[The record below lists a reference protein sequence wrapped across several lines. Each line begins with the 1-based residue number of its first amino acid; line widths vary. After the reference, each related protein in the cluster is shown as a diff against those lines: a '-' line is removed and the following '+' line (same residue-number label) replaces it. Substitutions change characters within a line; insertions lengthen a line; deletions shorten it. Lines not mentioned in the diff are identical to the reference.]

1 FQAVHKVFGVSNV
14 TKIVRNL
21 GEEDRKIAVD
31 SLVWEA
37 LCRQKDPVLG
47 PYGDYRRVCEEL
59 RLYKN
64 QFRQLSITQGS
75 LVYKPTQRMI
85 TSWNDNRVVNTN
97 NDNNNNN
104 NFNDNIV
111 DNSFMNNIHINGN
124 PVMDFYP
131 FGYNDSAHN
140 IQDSNKLVRPE
151 RQNDSSLMLP
161 QQYLPNA
168 FNQQYFLTG
177 PLLRSLLSSTS
188 RKSCSNNFQPHGVSR
203 AFDFI
208 RPFSQATAS
217 ASVASS
223 PREAAGSGVLDP
235 SRLRNVAVIAHV
247 DHGKTTLMD
256 RLLRQ
261 CGADVPHERAMD
273 SITLERE
280 RGITI
285 ASKVTSISWKENE
298 LNMVDTPGHAD
309 FGGEVERVV
318 GMVEGAVLV
327 VDAGEGPLAQT
338 KFVLAKALK
347 YGLRPILLLNKVDR
361 PSVTEERCDEV
372 ESLVFDLFANLGAT
386 ETQLEFPV
394 LYASA
399 KEGWA
404 SSTYTKCPTDDS
416 KNMSDLLD
424 AIITHVPPPCANL
437 DAPFQMLVSM
447 MERDNYVGRILTG
460 RISSGILHVGDKVHG
475 LHKTDSGISEI
486 EEGKVV
492 KLMKKKGTSLISI
505 DSAGAGDIVSMAGLN
520 RPAIGHTIADVE
532 VMTALPNVE
541 LDPPTISMTF
551 GVNDSPLAGR
561 DGTFLT
567 GRQIGDRLKAE
578 AERNLA
584 INVLPG
590 MSDSYEVQGRGE
602 LQLGILIENMRREKF
617 ELSVSPP
624 KVMYKMENGQKL
636 EPIEEV
642 TIEVNEE
649 HVGLV
654 MEALSHR
661 RGEITDM
668 GPVRGH
674 VGRTR
679 ICLTCPSRHALL
691 DNSYR
696 IFVCLGLVGYR
707 TVFNSDTRGTG
718 FMHRAFLTYEKHRGL
733 LGNVRKGVLVSMGYG
748 TITAHALMGLE
759 ARGMLFVKPG
769 METYDGM
776 IIGEHSRDTDLDVNP
791 VRAKELTNI
800 RAASKDENVK
810 LTPPRLI
817 TLEEAIGYVAS
828 DELIEVTP
836 SAIRL
841 RKKYLDV
848 NKRKAMSKRP
858 KE

>member
-1 FQAVHKVFGVSNV
+1 MA
-14 TKIVRNL
+14 
-21 GEEDRKIAVD
+21 
-31 SLVWEA
+31 
-37 LCRQKDPVLG
+37 G
-47 PYGDYRRVCEEL
+47 P
-59 RLYKN
+59 
-64 QFRQLSITQGS
+64 I
-75 LVYKPTQRMI
+75 
-85 TSWNDNRVVNTN
+85 
-97 NDNNNNN
+97 
-104 NFNDNIV
+104 
-111 DNSFMNNIHINGN
+111 
-124 PVMDFYP
+124 
-131 FGYNDSAHN
+131 
-140 IQDSNKLVRPE
+140 
-151 RQNDSSLMLP
+151 
-161 QQYLPNA
+161 
-168 FNQQYFLTG
+168 
-177 PLLRSLLSSTS
+177 LRSLWSST
-188 RKSCSNNFQPHGVSR
+188 RKSFSSTPSLFTPYHLLPRTNTGYR
-203 AFDFI
+203 AFSAA
-208 RPFSQATAS
+208 PATA
-217 ASVASS
+217 AVEASS
-223 PREAAGSGVLDP
+223 TLNPG
-235 SRLRNVAVIAHV
+235 RLRNVAVIAHV

-261 CGADVPHERAMD
+261 CGADIPHERAMD
-273 SITLERE
+273 SISLERE

-285 ASKVTSISWKENE
+285 ASKVTSVSWNENE

-347 YGLRPILLLNKVDR
+347 YGLRPLLLLNKVDR
-361 PSVTEERCDEV
+361 PSVSEERCNEV

-386 ETQLEFPV
+386 EEQLDFPV

-404 SSTYTKCPTDDS
+404 STTFTKDPPAEA
-416 KNMSDLLD
+416 KNMSQLLD
-424 AIITHVPPPCANL
+424 AIVTHVPPPKANI

-447 MERDNYVGRILTG
+447 MERDFYLGRILTG
-460 RISSGILHVGDKVHG
+460 RIHSGIVRIGDKVHG
-475 LHKTDSGISEI
+475 LSNKDSGVVKIDD
-486 EEGKVV
+486 GKVV
-492 KLMKKKGTSLISI
+492 KLMKKKGTSMVPI
-505 DSAGAGDIVSMAGLN
+505 DCAGAGDIISMAGLAS
-520 RPAIGHTIADVE
+520 PIIGNTVATAEI
-532 VMTALPNVE
+532 MSALPTIV

-561 DGTFLT
+561 DGTHLT
-567 GRQIGDRLKAE
+567 GGKIGDRLMAE
-578 AERNLA
+578 AETNIA

-590 MSDSYEVQGRGE
+590 LSESYEVQGRGE
-602 LQLGILIENMRREKF
+602 LQLGILIENMRREGF

-624 KVMYKMENGQKL
+624 KVMYKTESGEKL

-642 TIEVNEE
+642 TIEVNDE

-661 RGEITDM
+661 RAEVMDM
-668 GPVRGH
+668 GPVAGT

-679 ICLTCPSRHALL
+679 LSLTCPSR
-691 DNSYR
+691 
-696 IFVCLGLVGYR
+696 GLVGYR
-707 TVFNSDTRGTG
+707 SVFSSDTRGTG
-718 FMHRAFLTYEKHRGL
+718 FMHRAFLKYEKFRGP

-748 TITAHALMGLE
+748 TIRAYALMSLE
-759 ARGMLFVKPG
+759 ARGTLFINPG

-800 RAASKDENVK
+800 RSAGSDENIK
-810 LTPPRLI
+810 LSPPRLM

-836 SAIRL
+836 KAIRL

-848 NKRKAMSKRP
+848 NKRKSMSKKP